1 ERTASAPWMTTEQR
15 SPSLTRSLRSP
26 YLPRDGARRAQ
37 RPSDGRHRGPA
48 AQSSRVIHRPSLP
61 EHDPSTS
68 RATGVLIAA
77 PAAATDQDMFT
88 TLIAA
93 VTPPIGQN
101 FKPKVACA
109 CPNNGVTLATAGF
122 VMTDLFGKV
131 RCGLPTSTPTEP
143 WGWSRSPT
151 TSRCSATELFSCL

>member
-1 ERTASAPWMTTEQR
+1 
-15 SPSLTRSLRSP
+15 
-26 YLPRDGARRAQ
+26 
-37 RPSDGRHRGPA
+37 
-48 AQSSRVIHRPSLP
+48 
-61 EHDPSTS
+61 
-68 RATGVLIAA
+68 VLIAA
-77 PAAATDQDMFT
+77 PAAATDQDTFT

-93 VTPPIGQN
+93 VTPPIGQK

-143 WGWSRSPT
+143 WGGRDLRRLRGARPLS
-151 TSRCSATELFSCL
+151 LFSCLTGKTGRVTSSHSRTAS

>member
-1 ERTASAPWMTTEQR
+1 M
-15 SPSLTRSLRSP
+15 
-26 YLPRDGARRAQ
+26 
-37 RPSDGRHRGPA
+37 
-48 AQSSRVIHRPSLP
+48 
-61 EHDPSTS
+61 
-68 RATGVLIAA
+68 LIAA
-77 PAAATDQDMFT
+77 PAAATDQDTFT

-93 VTPPIGQN
+93 VAPPIGQK

-151 TSRCSATELFSCL
+151 TSRCSATEPFFLPDRQDGACNAFALQDRIVSYVPCHPPPLM